1 MSANTVFIKSKWIS
15 LGKKWGDVPP
25 LIKRAGKNEF
35 LIPSLIHTRILPS
48 LGSSIQEMLAVT
60 LPTQGTTMNNID
72 PLHFF
77 SHQSAEPITEASI
90 THLRRLPTPTPLMVR
105 KLVELQGQAWLDGFQ
120 SIRYMHLGDTVITHF
135 LFWLISFWAAVLD
148 MHKDVCKPWISAREW
163 TNAGIHKKWSPELRE
178 LAGDTKA
185 FLAALPW
192 DSEPVHVMWCYLGP
206 HMTTSSQQ
214 NDMLDN
220 LSDCVAA
227 QQHLAGIM
235 CVKGLALMVKIM
247 EAAATQDV
255 GTYQTEKSFRWIQ
268 ELGDD
273 IVQRKQMTLTQHHLG
288 KDCPHWVSLVIDG
301 EHELI
306 WYGDMFGGN
315 IPPDIL
321 EAYQW
326 WLSQHT
332 ESQFSL
338 QWLPITVQEV
348 NDTSSCGFLVHNS
361 LEHFAFPESVPLLA
375 TSGIQVVRMKTFIRT
390 GEQVLA
396 QVHSNTNPFRS
407 LP

>member
-1 MSANTVFIKSKWIS
+1 
-15 LGKKWGDVPP
+15 
-25 LIKRAGKNEF
+25 
-35 LIPSLIHTRILPS
+35 
-48 LGSSIQEMLAVT
+48 
-60 LPTQGTTMNNID
+60 
-72 PLHFF
+72 
-77 SHQSAEPITEASI
+77 
-90 THLRRLPTPTPLMVR
+90 
-105 KLVELQGQAWLDGFQ
+105 
-120 SIRYMHLGDTVITHF
+120 
-135 LFWLISFWAAVLD
+135 
-148 MHKDVCKPWISAREW
+148 
-163 TNAGIHKKWSPELRE
+163 
-178 LAGDTKA
+178 
-185 FLAALPW
+185 
-192 DSEPVHVMWCYLGP
+192 
-206 HMTTSSQQ
+206 
-214 NDMLDN
+214 
-220 LSDCVAA
+220 
-227 QQHLAGIM
+227 
-235 CVKGLALMVKIM
+235 M

-255 GTYQTEKSFRWIQ
+255 GTYQTEKSFQWIW

-288 KDCPHWVSLVIDG
+288 KDCPHWVWLIIDG

-306 WYGDMFGGN
+306 WYGDLFSGN
-315 IPPDIL
+315 IPPNIL

-338 QWLPITVQEV
+338 QRLPITVQEV